1 MKFIEKYFKFYETYF
16 VPAPEGETDAERED
30 REELEEL
37 ERQTRERGERWWN
50 NSSHK
55 FGGNYRVTVR
65 NTQLALKDDTSSL
78 ANYLHA
84 SDAMGDIKALLPE
97 YNVSDSKMYSI
108 KGNDPRAAKKVYI
121 TFLTVFGQRV
131 TLERLEN
138 GDYKARYNEVASSK
152 NPSGQPIIEIY
163 GEDSEEVPDAQRMPP
178 LEKALRGIWIYL
190 IVRKIKVRFDKLIT
204 KKELYGGK
212 YWGDRKSL
220 SEIIALEGTVM
231 ELTSEQEEK
240 YNEIIDSLSTILNPI
255 GLLVSK
261 VFDNGYGIKINLNLT
276 AMPDSL
282 LSNIINDT
290 INGAKKKSVETGTF
304 MNNETLQNKVYD
316 KLELY
321 ISNIISNTKI
331 SPRNPKEAVRLVLKR
346 IELFFNQKNDTVTNK
361 KAAIISGLITNY
373 CNQALAM
380 HAEENDEADNLK
392 ALYNAIIKSKEKSY
406 LFYLIKNKMMDSLWT
421 KLTSVNNEDR
431 MNALAD
437 LYEED

>member
-1 MKFIEKYFKFYETYF
+1 
-16 VPAPEGETDAERED
+16 
-30 REELEEL
+30 
-37 ERQTRERGERWWN
+37 
-50 NSSHK
+50 
-55 FGGNYRVTVR
+55 
-65 NTQLALKDDTSSL
+65 
-78 ANYLHA
+78 
-84 SDAMGDIKALLPE
+84 
-97 YNVSDSKMYSI
+97 
-108 KGNDPRAAKKVYI
+108 
-121 TFLTVFGQRV
+121 
-131 TLERLEN
+131 
-138 GDYKARYNEVASSK
+138 VASSK

-190 IVRKIKVRFDKLIT
+190 IVRKISVRFDKLIT

-240 YNEIIDSLSTILNPI
+240 YNEIIGSLSTILNPI

-290 INGAKKKSVETGTF
+290 INEAKKKSVETGTF